1 MADNKGRGRGNG
13 KWQQCTL
20 VYPGH
25 AFRPEDL
32 LTFVEMTGFYDEWC
46 ELGLTDDD
54 LWIFQTMIMAAPKS
68 NPVVN
73 GTGGFRVLTM
83 ARGGRPRQA
92 VNVGYV
98 YFEDYGIVLLVIVR
112 SDNALKRL
120 SPNGRA
126 SIRRLIERQAET
138 LSRGIVR

>member
-1 MADNKGRGRGNG
+1 MADNKGRGRGDG

-25 AFRPEDL
+25 VFRPEDL

-46 ELGLTDDD
+46 GLGLTDDH
-54 LWIFQTMIMAAPKS
+54 LWLIQAMIMAAPKDNS
-68 NPVVN
+68 VVD
-73 GTGGFRVLTM
+73 GTGGFRVLSM
-83 ARGGRPRQA
+83 SPRGRPRLT

-98 YFEDYGIVLLVIVR
+98 YFEDYGIVLLIIAR
-112 SDNALKRL
+112 SDSSLKKL
-120 SPNGRA
+120 SPKGRA